1 MKIQRSAMLW
11 LVLTVGAVCLLPLIA
26 QQPPSIVA
34 PAGAS
39 GFGRGA
45 GRGGSGGRGGGRGPA
60 IQLTPDEKAA
70 YQSKID
76 ELDSIVKGLRARN
89 TNVDL
94 IADVDIFAKAGK
106 WLVEFPQDFANAQ
119 AVANYLAVLDQ
130 GIERGHQLEKGQS
143 PWITEK
149 GRKVLGYYS
158 DLDGSVQPLGVTIP
172 DGYNAAK
179 PDRLYVW
186 LHGRSNGLSEASFI
200 NGFKNAPQFP
210 STAYTAD
217 VGQLT
222 LDCYGRGNNANHQAG
237 EVDIFEGIAAM
248 ERRFKID
255 PDRILLRGFSLGG
268 AAAWHIALQ
277 YPDRW
282 AAAEIGAGTYPG
294 RLVYAATPFPP
305 YQEGPL
311 HIYEN
316 IIDWALNAYNLP
328 LAGHDGDADDQV
340 STVGAP
346 RGAAPNPSRGQLE
359 SSLRVR
365 AQLAKEG
372 FPSADT
378 PTPGMEGNWTVP
390 GTRDIFMIS
399 TGTKHGVNR
408 EVKTRL
414 DAFLKQYGDLGRQDP
429 DHIRF
434 VTWTTRYNTCFWI
447 SIDAM
452 EHHYQ
457 RAEVDAKRTGADYEI
472 ITKNLTRLTLR
483 EIPKGTAVNIK
494 IDGPTPFQVRTDMTE
509 VTLEKTTGSVWKAVK
524 PAWPGLHKTHA
535 LQGPID
541 DAFLDP
547 FLLVRPTGTAWN
559 DAANKDA
566 LRILDHFDHM
576 WAMDYRA
583 HPRMKDDKDVTS
595 ADFAKYNVVLF
606 GDPGSNKWIAKIA
619 PKLPLKWTK
628 DTITVGG
635 NSFPAAENLPVLGYP
650 NPLNPEHY
658 VVLNTGLTI
667 SDSDYNGD
675 YAMPRFGDMAVLKIK
690 DPTEPPEILWG
701 GLFDESWQLPKA
713 K

>member
-1 MKIQRSAMLW
+1 MKINRALIVLYSALSAAI
-11 LVLTVGAVCLLPLIA
+11 LCLLPLSA
-26 QQPPSIVA
+26 QPP
-34 PAGAS
+34 AGGS
-39 GFGRGA
+39 GRG
-45 GRGGSGGRGGGRGPA
+45 GRGGSGGGSGRGGRGPA
-60 IQLTPDEKAA
+60 VELTADQKSQ
-70 YQSKID
+70 YQARVD
-76 ELDSIVKGLRARN
+76 ELDSIVKALRAGK
-89 TNVDL
+89 TNPDL
-94 IADVDIFAKAGK
+94 LADVDIFAKAGK
-106 WLVEFPQDFANAQ
+106 WLLEFPADFANAQ
-119 AVANYLAVLDQ
+119 AVTNYLAVLDQ
-130 GIERGHQLEKGQS
+130 GIERGHQLQKGQS
-143 PWITEK
+143 PWLMEK

-158 DLDGSVQPLGVTIP
+158 DLDGSVQPMGVTIP
-172 DGYNAAK
+172 DGYDATK

-200 NGFKNAPQFP
+200 NGFKNSPTFP
-210 STAYTAD
+210 NTAYTAD

-237 EVDIFEGIAAM
+237 EVDIFEGIKAM
-248 ERRFKID
+248 QRRFKID
-255 PDRILLRGFSLGG
+255 PERILLRGFSLGG

-305 YQEGPL
+305 YQDGPL

-328 LAGHDGDADDQV
+328 LAGHDGDSDDQV

-346 RGAAPNPSRGQLE
+346 RGAAPTPSRGQLE

-372 FPSADT
+372 LPSVDT
-378 PTPGMEGNWTVP
+378 PTPGMESNWTVP

-399 TGTKHGVNR
+399 TGTKHGVDR

-414 DAFLKQYGDLGRQDP
+414 DAFLKQYGDAGRQDP

-434 VTWTTRYNTCFWI
+434 VTWTTRYNTCFWV
-447 SIDAM
+447 SLDGLEKQYQRSEIDAQRSNGGKD
-452 EHHYQ
+452 YQ
-457 RAEVDAKRTGADYEI
+457 IT
-472 ITKNLTRLTLR
+472 TKNLTRLTLR
-483 EIPKGTAVNIK
+483 EIPNAATIK
-494 IDGPTPFQVRTDMTE
+494 IDGATIPVKTSLKQ
-509 VTLEKTTGSVWKAVK
+509 VTLEKIG
-524 PAWPGLHKTHA
+524 PAWKIAKSAAPAGLHKTHA

-547 FLLVRPTGTAWN
+547 FLLVRPTGTPWN

-566 LRILDHFDHM
+566 LNILDHFDHM
-576 WAMDYRA
+576 WAMDYRG
-583 HPRMKDDKDVTS
+583 HPRIKDDKDVT
-595 ADFAKYNVVLF
+595 AEDFANYNVVLF
-606 GDPGSNKWIAKIA
+606 GDPGSNKWIAKMM

-628 DTITVGG
+628 DTITIGG
-635 NSFPAAENLPVLGYP
+635 NTFPASENLPVLGYP
-650 NPLNPEHY
+650 NPLHPAHY

-667 SDSDYNGD
+667 SDGDYNGD

-690 DPTEPPEILWG
+690 DPAEPPEIQWG
-701 GLFDESWQLPKA
+701 GLFDESWQLPK
-713 K
+713 

>member
-1 MKIQRSAMLW
+1 MICMMRILIVG
-11 LVLTVGAVCLLPLIA
+11 VLFLLPLVA
-26 QQPPSIVA
+26 QPPQ
-34 PAGAS
+34 
-39 GFGRGA
+39 
-45 GRGGSGGRGGGRGPA
+45 GRGGSGGRGGRGAPA
-60 IQLTPDEKAA
+60 VQLTAEQKSQ
-70 YQSKID
+70 YQAKID
-76 ELDSIVKGLRARN
+76 ELDAIVKGLRAGK
-89 TNVDL
+89 TDIDL

-106 WLVEFPQDFANAQ
+106 WLLEFPQDFANAQ
-119 AVANYLAVLDQ
+119 AVTYYLAVLDQ
-130 GIERGHQLEKGQS
+130 GIERGHLLQKGQS
-143 PWITEK
+143 PWTTEK

-158 DLDGSVQPLGVTIP
+158 ELDGSVQPMGVTIP
-172 DGYNAAK
+172 DGYDGAK

-210 STAYTAD
+210 NTAYTAD
-217 VGQLT
+217 IGQLT

-237 EVDIFEGIAAM
+237 EVDIFEGITAM
-248 ERRFKID
+248 QRRFKVD
-255 PDRILLRGFSLGG
+255 PERILLRGFSLGG

-305 YQEGPL
+305 YQNGPL

-316 IIDWALNAYNLP
+316 IIDWALNAFNLP

-340 STVGAP
+340 ATVGAP
-346 RGAAPNPSRGQLE
+346 RGSAPMPNRGQLE

-372 FPSADT
+372 LPSTDT
-378 PTPGMEGNWTVP
+378 PTEGMEGNWNVP

-399 TGTKHGVNR
+399 TGTKHGVDR
-408 EVKTRL
+408 AVKTRL
-414 DAFLKQYGDLGRQDP
+414 DAFLKQYGDAGRQDP

-434 VTWTTRYNTCFWI
+434 VTYTTRYNHCFWV
-447 SIDAM
+447 SLDGLARQY
-452 EHHYQ
+452 E
-457 RAEVDAKRTGADYEI
+457 RAEVDAQRSDGSRDYQI
-472 ITKNLTRLTLR
+472 STKNLTRLTLS
-483 EIPKGTAVNIK
+483 EASKASAVK
-494 IDGPTPFQVRTDMTE
+494 IDGQTLKVKGAPQIV
-509 VTLEKTTGSVWKAVK
+509 LEKTGGAWRVAKAG
-524 PAWPGLHKTHA
+524 AWAGLHKTHA

-547 FLLVRPTGTAWN
+547 FILVRPTGTPWN

-583 HPRMKDDKDVTS
+583 HPRIKDDKDVTE

-606 GDPGSNKWIAKIA
+606 GDPGSNKWIAKML

-628 DTITVGG
+628 DAITIGG

-650 NPLNPEHY
+650 NPLNPAHY

-667 SDSDYNGD
+667 SDGDYNGD

-690 DPTEPPEILWG
+690 DAAEPPEIVWG
-701 GLFDESWQLPKA
+701 GLFDEAWQLPQ
-713 K
+713 

>member
-1 MKIQRSAMLW
+1 MKINRSVFVIIALGAAALW
-11 LVLTVGAVCLLPLIA
+11 LLPLA
-26 QQPPSIVA
+26 AQPP
-34 PAGAS
+34 AGGS
-39 GFGRGA
+39 GRG
-45 GRGGSGGRGGGRGPA
+45 GRGGSGGGRGRGPV
-60 IQLTPDEKAA
+60 ITLTADQKSQ
-70 YQSKID
+70 YQAKID
-76 ELDSIVKGLRARN
+76 ELDSIVKGLRAKK
-89 TNVDL
+89 TNLDL
-94 IADVDIFAKAGK
+94 IADVDIYAKAGT
-106 WLVEFPQDFANAQ
+106 WLLEFSGGFANAQ
-119 AVANYLAVLDQ
+119 AVTNYLAVLDQ
-130 GIERGHQLEKGQS
+130 GIERGHELEKGQS
-143 PWITEK
+143 PWLTEK

-158 DLDGSVQPLGVTIP
+158 DLDGSVQPMGVTIP
-172 DGYNAAK
+172 DGYDATK

-186 LHGRSNGLSEASFI
+186 LHGRSNGLTEASFI

-210 STAYTAD
+210 NTAYTAD

-237 EVDIFEGIAAM
+237 EVDIFEGIKAM

-255 PDRILLRGFSLGG
+255 PERILLRGFSLGG

-277 YPDRW
+277 YPDHW

-294 RLVYAATPFPP
+294 RLMYAAKPFPP
-305 YQEGPL
+305 YQDGPL

-346 RGAAPNPSRGQLE
+346 RGAAPSPSRGQLE

-372 FPSADT
+372 LPSVDT
-378 PTPGMEGNWTVP
+378 PTPGMESNWTVP

-414 DAFLKQYGDLGRQDP
+414 DAFLKQYGDAGRQDP

-434 VTWTTRYNTCFWI
+434 VTWTTRYNTCFWV
-447 SIDAM
+447 SLDELEKQYQRSEIDAQRKNGGKD
-452 EHHYQ
+452 YQ
-457 RAEVDAKRTGADYEI
+457 
-472 ITKNLTRLTLR
+472 ITTKGVTRLTLR
-483 EIPKGTAVNIK
+483 EIPNAATIK
-494 IDGPTPFQVRTDMTE
+494 IDGATIPVKTSVKQI
-509 VTLEKTTGSVWKAVK
+509 TLEKIG
-524 PAWPGLHKTHA
+524 PAWKIAKAGAPAGLHKAHA

-547 FLLVRPTGTAWN
+547 FLLVRPTGTPWN

-566 LRILDHFDHM
+566 LAILDHFDHM
-576 WAMDYRA
+576 WAMDYRG
-583 HPRMKDDKDVTS
+583 HPRIKDDKDVT
-595 ADFAKYNVVLF
+595 ADDFANYNVVLF
-606 GDPGSNKWIAKIA
+606 GDPGSNKWIAKMM

-628 DTITVGG
+628 ETITIGG
-635 NSFPAAENLPVLGYP
+635 NTFPAAENLPVLGYP
-650 NPLNPEHY
+650 NPLHPSHY

-667 SDSDYNGD
+667 ADNDYNGD

-690 DPTEPPEILWG
+690 DPTEPAEIEWG
-701 GLFDESWQLPKA
+701 GLFDENWQLPK
-713 K
+713 

>member
-1 MKIQRSAMLW
+1 MILLMRMKRPALITTALAM
-11 LVLTVGAVCLLPLIA
+11 GALCLLPLIA
-26 QQPPSIVA
+26 QSPQG
-34 PAGAS
+34 PAGGS
-39 GFGRGA
+39 GFG
-45 GRGGSGGRGGGRGPA
+45 GRGGSGRGGGRGAPP
-60 IQLTPDEKAA
+60 IQLTAEQKAA
-70 YQSKID
+70 YQAKID
-76 ELDSIVKGLRARN
+76 ELESIVKSLRASK
-89 TNVDL
+89 TNIDL
-94 IADVDIFAKAGK
+94 IADVDIFSKAGK
-106 WLVEFPQDFANAQ
+106 WLMEFPQDIANAQ
-119 AVANYLAVLDQ
+119 AVTNYLAVLDQ
-130 GIERGHQLEKGQS
+130 GIERGHLLQKGQS
-143 PWITEK
+143 PWLTDK

-158 DLDGSVQPLGVTIP
+158 ELDGSVQPMGVTIP
-172 DGYNAAK
+172 EGYDATK

-200 NGFKNAPQFP
+200 NGFKNAPTFP
-210 STAYTAD
+210 NTAYTAD

-248 ERRFKID
+248 QRRFKVD
-255 PDRILLRGFSLGG
+255 SERIILRGFSLGG
-268 AAAWHIALQ
+268 AAGWHIALQ

-294 RLVYAATPFPP
+294 RLAYAPTPFPP
-305 YQEGPL
+305 YQDGPL

-316 IIDWALNAYNLP
+316 IIDWALNAFNLP

-340 STVGAP
+340 ATVGAP
-346 RGAAPNPSRGQLE
+346 RGGAPTPNRGQLE

-372 FPSADT
+372 LPSENT
-378 PTPGMEGNWTVP
+378 PTEGMEGNWSVP

-408 EVKTRL
+408 AVKTRL
-414 DAFLKQYGDLGRQDP
+414 DAFLKQYGDAGRQDP

-434 VTWTTRYNTCFWI
+434 VTWTTRYNNCFWV
-447 SIDAM
+447 SLDGL
-452 EHHYQ
+452 EKHYQ
-457 RAEVDAKRTGADYEI
+457 RAEVDAERSNGGKDYTI
-472 ITKNLTRLTLR
+472 TTKNLTRLTLR
-483 EIPKGTAVNIK
+483 EIAKATPVSIK
-494 IDGPTPFQVRTDMTE
+494 IDGHVVQIKGDAAQ
-509 VTLEKTTGSVWKAVK
+509 VTLEKVAGAWK
-524 PAWPGLHKTHA
+524 PAKPGAWTGLHKTHA

-547 FLLVRPTGTAWN
+547 FLLVRPTGTPWN

-583 HPRMKDDKDVTS
+583 HPRIKDDKDVTEE
-595 ADFAKYNVVLF
+595 DFAKYNVVLF
-606 GDPGSNKWIAKIA
+606 GDPGSNKWIAKA
-619 PKLPLKWTK
+619 LPKLPLQWTK
-628 DTITVGG
+628 STITVAG

-650 NPLNPEHY
+650 NPLHPAHY

-667 SDSDYNGD
+667 ADNDYNGD

-690 DPTEPPEILWG
+690 DMPEPPEIAWG

>member
-1 MKIQRSAMLW
+1 MKMKRSVVFASALGFAA
-11 LVLTVGAVCLLPLIA
+11 LCLLPLVA
-26 QQPPSIVA
+26 QPPQL
-34 PAGAS
+34 PAGPS
-39 GFGRGA
+39 GRG
-45 GRGGSGGRGGGRGPA
+45 GRGGSGRGGGRGAPA
-60 IQLTPDEKAA
+60 IQLTPEQKSQ

-76 ELDSIVKGLRARN
+76 ELNSIVKGLRAAK

-94 IADVDIFAKAGK
+94 IADVDVFAKAGT
-106 WLVEFPQDFANAQ
+106 WLLEFPQDIANAQ
-119 AVANYLAVLDQ
+119 AVTNYVAVLDQ
-130 GIERGHQLEKGQS
+130 GIERGHQLQKGQS
-143 PWITEK
+143 LWLTEP

-158 DLDGSVQPLGVTIP
+158 ELDGSVQPMGVTIP
-172 DGYNAAK
+172 DGYDATK

-186 LHGRSNGLSEASFI
+186 LHGRSNGMSEASFI
-200 NGFKNAPQFP
+200 NGFKNAPKFP
-210 STAYTAD
+210 NTAYTAD

-237 EVDIFEGIAAM
+237 EVDVFEGIAAM
-248 ERRFKID
+248 QRRFKVD
-255 PDRILLRGFSLGG
+255 PERIILRGFSLGG

-294 RLVYAATPFPP
+294 RLVYAATPYPP
-305 YQEGPL
+305 YQNGPL

-340 STVGAP
+340 ATVGAP
-346 RGAAPNPSRGQLE
+346 RGAAPMPARGQLE

-372 FPSADT
+372 LPSVDT
-378 PTPGMEGNWTVP
+378 PTPGMEGNWNIP

-408 EVKTRL
+408 EVKTSL
-414 DAFLKQYGDLGRQDP
+414 DALLKKNGDAGRQDP

-434 VTWTTRYNTCFWI
+434 VTYTTRYNTCFWV
-447 SIDAM
+447 SLD
-452 EHHYQ
+452 ELGEQYQ
-457 RAEVDAKRTGADYEI
+457 RADIDAQRTATKNGEDYQI
-472 ITKNLTRLTLR
+472 TTKNLTRLTLR
-483 EIPKGTAVNIK
+483 ETAKKAIDIK
-494 IDGPTPFQVRTDMTE
+494 IDGQNVEVKTDLPQI
-509 VTLEKTTGSVWKAVK
+509 TLQKTGMIWKVAPK
-524 PAWPGLHKTHA
+524 SPAGLRKTHA

-547 FLLVRPTGTAWN
+547 FLLVRPTGTPWN

-566 LRILDHFDHM
+566 LRILDRFDHM

-583 HPRMKDDKDVTS
+583 HPRVKDDKDVTD
-595 ADFAKYNVVLF
+595 ADFAQYNVVLF
-606 GDPGSNKWIAKIA
+606 GDPGSNKWIAKMM

-628 DTITVGG
+628 ESITVAG
-635 NSFPAAENLPVLGYP
+635 NTFPASENLPVLAYP
-650 NPLNPEHY
+650 NPLHPSHY

-690 DPTEPPEILWG
+690 DTPEPPEIAWAA
-701 GLFDESWQLPKA
+701 LFDESWQLPKS

>member
-1 MKIQRSAMLW
+1 MKLERIIILALA
-11 LVLTVGAVCLLPLIA
+11 LGVGTVFLLPLIA
-26 QQPPSIVA
+26 QPPQGA
-34 PAGAS
+34 AGPS
-39 GFGRGA
+39 GFG
-45 GRGGSGGRGGGRGPA
+45 GRGGSGGRGRGAPA
-60 IQLTPDEKAA
+60 IQLTADQKAQ

-76 ELDSIVKGLRARN
+76 ELNAIVKSLRASKAN
-89 TNVDL
+89 IDL
-94 IADVDIFAKAGK
+94 IADVDIFAKAGT
-106 WLVEFPQDFANAQ
+106 WLMEFPQDIANAQ
-119 AVANYLAVLDQ
+119 AVTNYLAVLDQ
-130 GIERGHQLEKGQS
+130 GIERGHQLQKGQS
-143 PWITEK
+143 PWTTET

-158 DLDGSVQPLGVTIP
+158 ELDGSVQPMGVTIP
-172 DGYNAAK
+172 DGYDATK

-186 LHGRSNGLSEASFI
+186 LHGRTAGLSEASFI

-210 STAYTAD
+210 NTAYTAD

-237 EVDIFEGIAAM
+237 EVDIFEGITAM
-248 ERRFKID
+248 QRRFKID
-255 PDRILLRGFSLGG
+255 PERILLRGFSLGG

-305 YQEGPL
+305 YQNGPL

-316 IIDWALNAYNLP
+316 IIDWALNAFNLP

-340 STVGAP
+340 ATVGAP
-346 RGAAPNPSRGQLE
+346 RGSAPMPNRGQLE

-372 FPSADT
+372 FPSENT

-408 EVKTRL
+408 EVKTAL
-414 DAFLKQYGDLGRQDP
+414 DAFLKKYGDTGRQDP
-429 DHIRF
+429 DHVRF
-434 VTWTTRYNTCFWI
+434 VTWTTRYNKCFWVTLD
-447 SIDAM
+447 SLG
-452 EHHYQ
+452 ELYQ
-457 RAEVDAKRTGADYEI
+457 RAEVDAQRKSSKGANDYQI
-472 ITKNLTRLTLR
+472 TTKNLTRLTLTG
-483 EIPKGTAVNIK
+483 IAKANTIK
-494 IDGPTPFQVRTDMTE
+494 IDGQTITVKTDMPQI
-509 VTLEKTTGSVWKAVK
+509 VLEKTGMIWKSAK
-524 PAWPGLHKTHA
+524 PGALAGLHKSHA

-547 FLLVRPTGTAWN
+547 FLLVRPTGTPWN
-559 DAANKDA
+559 EAANKDA
-566 LRILDHFDHM
+566 LRILDHFDHI
-576 WAMDYRA
+576 WAMDYRG
-583 HPRMKDDKDVTS
+583 HPRIKDDKDVTKE
-595 ADFAKYNVVLF
+595 DFAKYNVVLF
-606 GDPGSNKWIAKIA
+606 GDPGSNQWIAKMM

-628 DTITVGG
+628 ETITIGD
-635 NSFPAAENLPVLGYP
+635 NTFPAAENIPVLAYP
-650 NPLNPEHY
+650 NPLSPAHY

-667 SDSDYNGD
+667 SDGDYNGD

-690 DPTEPPEILWG
+690 DTPEPPEIAWAA
-701 GLFDESWQLPKA
+701 LFDQSWQLPKT